1 MRERAHDDSRAPSI
15 SKKKNDNPC
24 ALVTARSTSVRL
36 PNKCF
41 QLIADDLSVIQV
53 VIRRA
58 KKIGCPVILATT
70 EDPADDRME
79 ELAFKEDII
88 CFRGA
93 VKNKIKRW
101 ADCFSKYG
109 ITEGLLVDGDDPTF
123 DYNVGAR
130 ALKQLQSG
138 KTDMVSIPPEMTP
151 GFFTYGVTKNGIEK
165 LLTQA
170 PYFQTDTD
178 VITEFIN
185 SGGLTR
191 SYVSAMPEE
200 TKGLNVRLTVDYP
213 EDVEFYRALY
223 SKVNYLAPAPEI
235 VNVALKNNLQ
245 EINWHKQA
253 QYLEN
258 QREFNIRLKSRG

>member
-1 MRERAHDDSRAPSI
+1 MTI
-15 SKKKNDNPC
+15 IKQKNAGNSY
-24 ALVTARSTSVRL
+24 ALVTARSTSTRL

-41 QLIADDLSVIQV
+41 QLITDDLSIIQV

-70 EDPADDRME
+70 EVPSDDRLE
-79 ELAFKEDII
+79 EISFKEDIL

-101 ADCFSKYG
+101 ADCFHKYS

-130 ALKQLQSG
+130 ALGQLRKG
-138 KTDMVSIPPEMTP
+138 ETDMVVIPPEMTP
-151 GFFTYGVTKNGIEK
+151 GFFTYGITKNGVEK

-170 PYFQTDTD
+170 PYSEMDTD

-185 SGGLTR
+185 SGGLTK
-191 SYVSAMPEE
+191 SYVPAMLGE
-200 TKGLNVRLTVDYP
+200 TEGHNVRLTVDYP

-235 VNVALKNNLQ
+235 VRVALKNNLQ

-253 QYLEN
+253 QFLEN
-258 QREFNIRLKSRG
+258 QRKFNESVRKRGE

>member
-1 MRERAHDDSRAPSI
+1 MIKHDKPR
-15 SKKKNDNPC
+15 NPF
-24 ALVTARSTSVRL
+24 ALVTARSTSTRL

-41 QLIADDLSVIQV
+41 QLITDDLSTIQV

-58 KKIGCPVILATT
+58 KKIGCTVVLATT
-70 EDPADDRME
+70 VDPSDDQLE
-79 ELAFKEDII
+79 EIAIKESIL

-101 ADCFSKYG
+101 ADCFAKYSV
-109 ITEGLLVDGDDPTF
+109 TEGLLVDGDDPTF

-130 ALKQLQSG
+130 ALEQLQ
-138 KTDMVSIPPEMTP
+138 KAETDMVVTPPEMTP
-151 GFFTYGVTKNGIEK
+151 GFFTYGITGNGIKK

-170 PYFQTDTD
+170 PNSQTDTD

-185 SGGLTR
+185 SGALTK
-191 SYVSAMPEE
+191 SYVSATQEE
-200 TKGLNVRLTVDYP
+200 TAVHNVRLTVDYP

-223 SKVNYLAPAPEI
+223 SKVNCLAPATEI
-235 VNVALKNNLQ
+235 VRVALKYGLQ

-253 QYLEN
+253 QFLEN
-258 QREFNIRLKSRG
+258 QKIFNEKVKQSK